1 MLGSCAF
8 NIGKRYQRLENGIFS
23 QSLPTILLPLDSI
36 YSKWSHRS
44 HLERE
49 RRKEVAFMCD
59 FFKVK
64 LSVGPKKEQ
73 NSSYTREV
81 T

>member
-23 QSLPTILLPLDSI
+23 QSLPTILLTPYVADGPI
-36 YSKWSHRS
+36 GHTW
-44 HLERE
+44 RE
-49 RRKEVAFMCD
+49 KGEKKLFLCVI
-59 FFKVK
+59 FKVK
-64 LSVGPKKEQ
+64 LSVGPKKGQ
-73 NSSYTREV
+73 NSSYIHEV